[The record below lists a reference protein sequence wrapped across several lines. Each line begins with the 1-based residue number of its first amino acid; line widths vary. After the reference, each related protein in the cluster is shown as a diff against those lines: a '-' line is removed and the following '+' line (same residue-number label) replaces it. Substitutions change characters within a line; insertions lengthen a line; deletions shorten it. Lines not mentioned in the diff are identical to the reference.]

1 MNSMFYKHLKY
12 LFLSMLALFWGAC
25 ENSDDSVA
33 TYGCNSYK
41 CYNSTAVTPSGKTF
55 DIIECE
61 NRYKYLRHPKLY
73 YDDPEVRDM
82 IDKDLFFREDTPYPD
97 ERCEATNCQFVGP
110 EICYDVNYTDS
121 AGTIHSYNDCVATVD
136 CPKKK

>member
-1 MNSMFYKHLKY
+1 MFYKHLKY

-61 NRYKYLRHPKLY
+61 DRYKYLRHPKLY

-82 IDKDLFFREDTPYPD
+82 IDKDLFFQEDAPYPD
-97 ERCEATNCQFVGP
+97 GRCGAANCQYVGP
-110 EICYDVNYTDS
+110 EICYDANYTDS
-121 AGTIHSYNDCVATVD
+121 AGTIHSYSNCVATVD
-136 CPKKK
+136 CPEKK

>member
-61 NRYKYLRHPKLY
+61 DRYKYLRHPKLY

-82 IDKDLFFREDTPYPD
+82 IDKDLFFQEDAPYPD
-97 ERCEATNCQFVGP
+97 GRCGAANCQYVGP
-110 EICYDVNYTDS
+110 EICYDANYTDS
-121 AGTIHSYNDCVATVD
+121 AGTIHSYSNCVATVD
-136 CPKKK
+136 CPEKK

>member
-1 MNSMFYKHLKY
+1 MFYKHLKY

-82 IDKDLFFREDTPYPD
+82 IDKDLFFQEDAPYPD
-97 ERCEATNCQFVGP
+97 GRCGAANCQYVGP
-110 EICYDVNYTDS
+110 EICYDANYTDS
-121 AGTIHSYNDCVATVD
+121 AGTIHSYSNCVATVD
-136 CPKKK
+136 CPEKK

>member
-1 MNSMFYKHLKY
+1 
-12 LFLSMLALFWGAC
+12 MLALFWGAC
-25 ENSDDSVA
+25 ENSDDGVA

-61 NRYKYLRHPKLY
+61 DRYKYLRHPKLY

-82 IDKDLFFREDTPYPD
+82 IDKDLFFQEDAPYPD
-97 ERCEATNCQFVGP
+97 GRCGAANCQYIGP
-110 EICYDVNYTDS
+110 EICYDMSYNDENGNV
-121 AGTIHSYNDCVATVD
+121 HSYNNCIATID
-136 CPKKK
+136 CPEKK